1 MRGRGREREKERER
15 ERGRERGGEK
25 ERERVNCLYYRNFKF
40 HDVHVQGSRLIAEA
54 CKAAEVKRLIH
65 FSALGASKDS
75 PSKFLQS
82 KVTRNH
88 N

>member
-1 MRGRGREREKERER
+1 MRERER
-15 ERGRERGGEK
+15 ER

-40 HDVHVQGSRLIAEA
+40 HDVHVQGSRVIAES
-54 CKAAEVKRLIH
+54 CKAAGVKRLIH
-65 FSALGASKDS
+65 FSAIGASKDS

-82 KVTRNH
+82 KVMRNH